1 MAPDGKDFE
10 DVIEYIM
17 DPTSIE
23 KLQLLL
29 SDGAWE
35 RFVMAANVSRDE
47 ADALYEDLS
56 KLKTLM
62 AVETKD
68 MPSKEELHR
77 KRFMDEF
84 PLVKQ
89 ELEEHIRELYALA
102 EEVDKVHRDCTISK
116 VVARSTSVVSG
127 ILSIVGLALAPV
139 TAGASLA
146 LLGTGIGLG
155 VAASVT
161 SVSSSIVEHSKNVSA
176 QAKASRLVKTAIKEE
191 EVVLKVLRST
201 APKIV
206 FIAEKCIK
214 SLINLVKHGRA
225 FKLVKSNPSL
235 AAQATRF
242 MTTGVASV
250 RSSRR
255 VQKAF
260 GGTALAMTKGARIF
274 GATTAAVFLLIDAI
288 ELAKESKH
296 LAEGPKTQSAEELRQ
311 QAQELETKLQE
322 LISIHK
328 ML

>member
-17 DPTSIE
+17 DPMSTE

-29 SDGAWE
+29 SDAAWE

-56 KLKTLM
+56 ELKSLM
-62 AVETKD
+62 AVETED

-89 ELEEHIRELYALA
+89 ELEEHIRELHALA

-116 VVARSTSVVSG
+116 VVASSTGVVSG
-127 ILSIVGLALAPV
+127 ILTIVGLALAPV

-161 SVSSSIVEHSKNVSA
+161 NVSSSIVEHSKNVSA
-176 QAKASRLVKTAIKEE
+176 KAKASRLVSAAIKEE
-191 EVVLKVLRST
+191 EVVLKVLRSS
-201 APKIV
+201 APKIASV
-206 FIAEKCIK
+206 AEKCIR
-214 SLINLVKHGRA
+214 SLTNLVKHGRA

-242 MTTGVASV
+242 MTTGVTSA
-250 RSSRR
+250 RSSRG

-274 GATTAAVFLLIDAI
+274 GAATAAVFLLIDAI

-296 LAEGPKTQSAEELRQ
+296 LLEGPKTQSAEELRQ
-311 QAQELETKLQE
+311 QAQELEAKLQK
-322 LISIHK
+322 LISIHE